1 MPHATMLKVSQTEH
15 SDSTKTIRTI
25 YIKTLQDENWFRV
38 FKLHKLNL
46 YSTIKDFGCS
56 STKFY

>member
-25 YIKTLQDENWFRV
+25 YIKTLQDEN
-38 FKLHKLNL
+38 
-46 YSTIKDFGCS
+46 
-56 STKFY
+56 